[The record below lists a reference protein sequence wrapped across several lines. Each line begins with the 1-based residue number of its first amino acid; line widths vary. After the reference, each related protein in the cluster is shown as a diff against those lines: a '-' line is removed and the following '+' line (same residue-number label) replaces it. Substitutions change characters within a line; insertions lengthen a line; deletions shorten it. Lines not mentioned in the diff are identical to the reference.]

1 MRRLVAL
8 LTIVVGLAVT
18 SGTASAGGGLLSGL
32 LGGGCGVT
40 APVFLPW
47 GDYSGYYFAPNGGFE
62 SGSSNWTLSGGA
74 AVVTQDNEPWYL
86 AGFGLHALSIPTGG
100 SASTSV
106 CFGAHLSR
114 RAVLRGRRRRRRDD
128 SRPGRVAQP
137 PRRSLRPRRRHV
149 HGGLGVAPV
158 TQAFH
163 AVQRARRAARLEDDD
178 APVHCRARHGTDRR
192 PLRRSVPD
200 EGLGEEERASA
211 VRSAGGA
218 AQRLGLRAARRG
230 AAGARS
236 ARVLR
241 RRRRR

>member
-32 LGGGCGVT
+32 LGGGCGAT

-86 AGFGLHALSIPTGG
+86 AGFGSHALSIPAGG

-106 CFGAHLSR
+106 CFGLTYP
-114 RAVLRGRRRRRRDD
+114 AVRFFSAGDGGD
-128 SRPGRVAQP
+128 ATIHVRVVS
-137 PRRSLRPRRRHV
+137 RSL
-149 HGGLGVAPV
+149 LGVLSVLDGGTFTAGSTWRPSPKLSTLFSALGAPLGSKTMTLQFTV
-158 TQAFH
+158 ERGTAQI
-163 AVQRARRAARLEDDD
+163 DDLFVD
-178 APVHCRARHGTDRR
+178 PFLMKG
-192 PLRRSVPD
+192 
-200 EGLGEEERASA
+200 
-211 VRSAGGA
+211 
-218 AQRLGLRAARRG
+218 
-230 AAGARS
+230 
-236 ARVLR
+236 
-241 RRRRR
+241 

>member
-86 AGFGLHALSIPTGG
+86 AGFGSHALSIPTGG

-106 CFGAHLSR
+106 CFGLTYP
-114 RAVLRGRRRRRRDD
+114 AVRFFAAGDGGD
-128 SRPGRVAQP
+128 ATIHVRVVS
-137 PRRSLRPRRRHV
+137 RSL
-149 HGGLGVAPV
+149 LGVLSVLDGGTFTAGSAWRPSPKLSTLFSALGAPLGSKSMTLQFTV
-158 TQAFH
+158 ERGTAQI
-163 AVQRARRAARLEDDD
+163 DDLFVD
-178 APVHCRARHGTDRR
+178 PFLMKG
-192 PLRRSVPD
+192 
-200 EGLGEEERASA
+200 
-211 VRSAGGA
+211 
-218 AQRLGLRAARRG
+218 
-230 AAGARS
+230 
-236 ARVLR
+236 
-241 RRRRR
+241 

>member
-74 AVVTQDNEPWYL
+74 AVVTQ
-86 AGFGLHALSIPTGG
+86 
-100 SASTSV
+100 
-106 CFGAHLSR
+106 
-114 RAVLRGRRRRRRDD
+114 
-128 SRPGRVAQP
+128 
-137 PRRSLRPRRRHV
+137 
-149 HGGLGVAPV
+149 
-158 TQAFH
+158 AFH
-163 AVQRARRAARLEDDD
+163 AVQRARRATRLEDDD

-218 AQRLGLRAARRG
+218 AQRVGLRAARRG